1 MPFISTDQLKQVEL
15 FPQAVSGI
23 VAGENIMLSFLELEQ
38 DCVIPE
44 HSHPHEQAGLIL
56 SGKLRFR
63 IAEEER
69 VVGAGD
75 AFLIPK
81 NLVHSGLVIEGPVK
95 VLDIFSP
102 LRKDYLDAYNQ
113 YSQTSEKTVW
123 RS

>member
-1 MPFISTDQLKQVEL
+1 MPFISTDQLKQIEL
-15 FPQAVSGI
+15 FPQAMSRI

-44 HSHPHEQAGLIL
+44 HSHPHEQDGLIL

-81 NLVHSGLVIEGPVK
+81 NLVHSGRVIGGPVK
-95 VLDIFSP
+95 VLDIFGP
-102 LRKDYLDAYNQ
+102 PRHDYLDAYNQ
-113 YSQTSEKTVW
+113 YSPTSEKTVW
-123 RS
+123 LS

>member
-1 MPFISTDQLKQVEL
+1 MPFISTDQLKQIEL
-15 FPQAVSGI
+15 FPQAMSRI
-23 VAGENIMLSFLELEQ
+23 VTGENIMLSFLELEQ

-81 NLVHSGLVIEGPVK
+81 NLVHSGLVVEGPVK

-102 LRKDYLDAYNQ
+102 LRQDYLDAYNQ